1 MSRNKNED
9 FTLAIK
15 RQLRERVANYCSNPN
30 CRVLTISTKESNSTS
45 IHIIGEGAHICAVQ
59 PNGAR
64 YDIKMTSAQRKSF
77 DNGIWLCRNC
87 HKIIDSEPEKYSV
100 KLLKEWKK
108 DAEEYSVENIGKR
121 PKTDIDIQE
130 AQRNLLSAM
139 PLNSISNAI
148 DNVHK
153 SVKQSLENLDPRF
166 SVIPSY
172 QNGQTYYT
180 IQPKVKEERLKL
192 SIDIDHNY
200 TNNLE
205 FEELFK
211 HGKSISLNNITS
223 INTDSALF
231 NHIFNVGTSR
241 PNEIF
246 ISPNKILKGHI
257 LFSTDDESF
266 VGENIQKLD
275 GDISFGSE
283 TFSFLGSIKGV
294 VNFSFNKIPLNPLTQ
309 SGKYS
314 AFLTFNFESREN
326 KQLRSLDGIDE
337 VFNFFKLIRNDD
349 LLISFFINDIRI
361 ASLSTDLFKNA
372 SSNSNFL
379 YISYLYKSYKIC
391 KLLNLPALLPK
402 DCIIDFE
409 EYKNISKVYAD
420 LFEKRIVSYEE
431 MSKNGVI
438 TFCVCDENFHI
449 LQKFLENPQ
458 GEYSFEITHEFSTIL
473 IFNKEF
479 NLPPSKVLLENF
491 SIRSDKVLLK
501 LGEDIKLELIPNMQ
515 SLYKTRYK
523 LH

>member
-223 INTDSALF
+223 INTDSLMWERLALM
-231 NHIFNVGTSR
+231 
-241 PNEIF
+241 
-246 ISPNKILKGHI
+246 KY
-257 LFSTDDESF
+257 LF
-266 VGENIQKLD
+266 LR
-275 GDISFGSE
+275 
-283 TFSFLGSIKGV
+283 IK
-294 VNFSFNKIPLNPLTQ
+294 
-309 SGKYS
+309 Y
-314 AFLTFNFESREN
+314 
-326 KQLRSLDGIDE
+326 
-337 VFNFFKLIRNDD
+337 
-349 LLISFFINDIRI
+349 
-361 ASLSTDLFKNA
+361 
-372 SSNSNFL
+372 
-379 YISYLYKSYKIC
+379 
-391 KLLNLPALLPK
+391 
-402 DCIIDFE
+402 
-409 EYKNISKVYAD
+409 
-420 LFEKRIVSYEE
+420 
-431 MSKNGVI
+431 
-438 TFCVCDENFHI
+438 
-449 LQKFLENPQ
+449 
-458 GEYSFEITHEFSTIL
+458 
-473 IFNKEF
+473 
-479 NLPPSKVLLENF
+479 
-491 SIRSDKVLLK
+491 
-501 LGEDIKLELIPNMQ
+501 
-515 SLYKTRYK
+515 
-523 LH
+523 